1 MLRKL
6 SAFALTFAACAI
18 VFCSCDKDDGVE
30 PVGIP
35 DAGNGQSKVVIGG
48 KNNSGN
54 SRRGTRSV
62 NLNDKVSDPAD
73 TVLFLEK

>member
-1 MLRKL
+1 MYRKL
-6 SAFALTFAACAI
+6 SLFVLTLAASAI

-54 SRRGTRSV
+54 SRRGTRSAAPH
-62 NLNDKVSDPAD
+62 DDDAEPTD
-73 TVLFLEK
+73 TIPSPII